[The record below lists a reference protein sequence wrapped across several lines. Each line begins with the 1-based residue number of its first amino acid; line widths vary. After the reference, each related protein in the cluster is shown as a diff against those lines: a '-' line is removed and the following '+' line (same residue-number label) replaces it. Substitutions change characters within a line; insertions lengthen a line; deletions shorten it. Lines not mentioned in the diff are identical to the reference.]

1 MNVQCKQLELSL
13 QFEPLQ
19 SRIVWYLLF
28 LLLSSMSDS
37 PDHAFQDIDSRF
49 CGYEN
54 LSFGKVVYG
63 KRAASASVF
72 ALDTFQN

>member
-1 MNVQCKQLELSL
+1 
-13 QFEPLQ
+13 
-19 SRIVWYLLF
+19 
-28 LLLSSMSDS
+28 MSGS

-54 LSFGKVVYG
+54 LTFGKVVYG
-63 KRAASASVF
+63 KRAASAYASVF